1 MPETAGQ
8 PHVPPRAL
16 ALSLAALAVPV
27 VTVVWMPDW
36 TSHGAGM
43 LIWLTALIPAFL
55 LSYYRGLRGVAVAL
69 SGGMAVITATQ
80 LSVVLFEIAEPNWNL
95 LVAIVATYLGV
106 SIGIAVLAELLLK
119 ERKAAEALALVDRL
133 TGLPNRRHLEDA
145 LEREFAA
152 AERGRGLAIVL
163 FDLDHFKQ
171 VNDRHGHPAGDS
183 ALRAFAKILGSNT
196 RRENLSGRYGG
207 EEFVAVLRDT
217 EPALALVFAQRVL
230 SELRDWPLPWGRL
243 TASAGIAHYQKG
255 MGTYELLL
263 GEADR
268 ALYRAKHG
276 GRDMVC
282 VAAPYEPTARA
293 VPPALTPSVAPSG
306 VVDVAARAAP
316 PQIWIIDDD
325 AWMRSVLK
333 AMLEE
338 EGYALWD
345 TGDAT
350 EAIERFAAASAAE
363 RPDVILTDVIMPVM
377 TGMRMIDQIA
387 KISSDLRVIYMS
399 GYVQS
404 VIDWQGPPAS
414 VVAFLGKP
422 IARETLR
429 EAVRKMLRTPIGRA
443 PDTPVA

>member
-1 MPETAGQ
+1 
-8 PHVPPRAL
+8 
-16 ALSLAALAVPV
+16 LSLAALAVPV
-27 VTVVWMPDW
+27 ATVAWMPDW
-36 TSHGAGM
+36 TSNGAGM

-69 SGGMAVITATQ
+69 AGGMAVITATQ
-80 LSVVLFEIAEPNWNL
+80 LSVVLFEIAEPNWTL
-95 LVAIVATYLGV
+95 LGAIVATYLGV
-106 SIGIAVLAELLLK
+106 SIGIAVLSELLLK
-119 ERKAAEALALVDRL
+119 ERRAAEALALVDRL

-152 AERGRGLAIVL
+152 AERGRGLTVVL

-171 VNDRHGHPAGDS
+171 VNDRHGHSAGDV

-217 EPALALVFAQRVL
+217 EPEPALVFAQRVL
-230 SELRDWPLPWGRL
+230 NQLRDWPLSWGRL

-255 MGTYELLL
+255 MGSYELLL

-282 VAAPYEPTARA
+282 VAAPYEQSTHA
-293 VPPALTPSVAPSG
+293 VTPAVAPS
-306 VVDVAARAAP
+306 AAP
-316 PQIWIIDDD
+316 SGLAAVADRVAPPLIWIVDDD
-325 AWMRSVLK
+325 AWMRSLLK
-333 AMLEE
+333 QMLEGK
-338 EGYALWD
+338 GYALWD

-350 EAIERFAAASAAE
+350 EAIKRFGAASASE

-414 VVAFLGKP
+414 VVAFLAKP
-422 IARETLR
+422 IALAVLL
-429 EAVRKMLRTPIGRA
+429 EAVQTMLHTPIGGV
-443 PDTPVA
+443 PDPSA